1 MQIHARTSCRLCR
14 LTMPQPNA
22 PAAFMLLLREQFS
35 VEAIEDG
42 ATMADI
48 DDATFWAVNLWQ
60 PDDGQ
65 KVSRVMPPWCVLASP

>member
-1 MQIHARTSCRLCR
+1 
-14 LTMPQPNA
+14 MPQPNA
-22 PAAFMLLLREQFS
+22 TAAFMLLLREQFS
-35 VEAIEDG
+35 VEAIEDE

-65 KVSRVMPPWCVLASP
+65 KVSRVMPPWCVLASQ